1 MIFQAPL
8 AVQVLLACTPMFAA
22 CGSSC
27 RGRVWSIQDLLMP
40 DKQLDTSPLN
50 DGFLIIDKALRVANT
65 TDRERWKAPD
75 FVLRLFSP
83 LALLLL
89 WELASQSGLL
99 PSRVIAALL
108 QIGGTLW
115 AMIESV
121 ELSTHLWVSL
131 QRALLGLSIGVA
143 IGVAAALFT
152 GLSKKGEVILDSPM
166 QMLRTIPSLALVPLF
181 ILWFGI
187 GEFTKIALIVT
198 GTTFP
203 VYLNLYSGIRN
214 IDPKLIEA
222 ANTLGLNRRQ
232 LIWHVILPGSLP
244 SFFVGLRYSLGI
256 SWLALVFVEQ
266 INTTAG
272 IGYLASDARDF
283 MRTDVIVICL
293 LIYSMLGLVIDTVIR
308 TLERYALAWRPTFAR
323 S

>member
-1 MIFQAPL
+1 MTEKTFDTQSATGSFSVNKAARHRGELQGASRLLPHWL
-8 AVQVLLACTPMFAA
+8 RNWRTPEVLL
-22 CGSSC
+22 
-27 RGRVWSIQDLLMP
+27 RLL
-40 DKQLDTSPLN
+40 SP
-50 DGFLIIDKALRVANT
+50 I
-65 TDRERWKAPD
+65 
-75 FVLRLFSP
+75 
-83 LALLLL
+83 ALLLL
-89 WELASQSGLL
+89 WELASQWGLI
-99 PSRVIAALL
+99 PQRVIAAPS

-115 AMIESV
+115 AMIASG
-121 ELSTHLWVSL
+121 ELGKHLLVSL
-131 QRALLGLSIGVA
+131 QRALVGLSIGVS
-143 IGVAAALFT
+143 IGVVAALIS
-152 GLSKKGEVILDSPM
+152 GLSRRGEVILDSPL

-187 GEFTKIALIVT
+187 GEFTKIALIVI

-203 VYLNLYSGIRN
+203 VYMNLFAGIRN

-222 ANTLGLNRRQ
+222 ANTLGLSRRE

-272 IGYLASDARDF
+272 IGFLASDARDF

-293 LIYSMLGLVIDTVIR
+293 LIYSVLGLLIDGLIR
-308 TLERYALAWRPTFAR
+308 TLERFSLAWRPTFVR
-323 S
+323 N

>member
-1 MIFQAPL
+1 MTETLTINKR
-8 AVQVLLACTPMFAA
+8 AVQPAANRRWRTPDA
-22 CGSSC
+22 
-27 RGRVWSIQDLLMP
+27 
-40 DKQLDTSPLN
+40 
-50 DGFLIIDKALRVANT
+50 
-65 TDRERWKAPD
+65 
-75 FVLRLFSP
+75 VLRLLSP
-83 LALLLL
+83 VVLLLL
-89 WELASQSGLL
+89 WELASQAGWI
-99 PSRVIAALL
+99 PARVIAAPS

-115 AMIESV
+115 AMIVSG
-121 ELSTHLWVSL
+121 ELGKHLLVSL
-131 QRALLGLSIGVA
+131 QRALFGLGIGVS
-143 IGVAAALFT
+143 IGVAAALVS
-152 GLSKKGEVILDSPM
+152 GLSRRGEVILDSPM

-203 VYLNLYSGIRN
+203 VYLNLFAGIRN

-222 ANTLGLNRRQ
+222 ANTLGLNRRE

-244 SFFVGLRYSLGI
+244 SFFVGLRYALGI

-272 IGYLASDARDF
+272 IGFLAGDARDF

-293 LIYSMLGLVIDTVIR
+293 LIYSVLGLLIDGVIR
-308 TLERYALAWRPTFAR
+308 TLERFALAWRPSFVR
-323 S
+323 N

>member
-1 MIFQAPL
+1 MTEKTFDTQGAASSFSVDKAARLTGNVHGASRLIPDGL
-8 AVQVLLACTPMFAA
+8 RNWRTPEVLL
-22 CGSSC
+22 
-27 RGRVWSIQDLLMP
+27 RLL
-40 DKQLDTSPLN
+40 SP
-50 DGFLIIDKALRVANT
+50 I
-65 TDRERWKAPD
+65 
-75 FVLRLFSP
+75 
-83 LALLLL
+83 ALLLL
-89 WELASQSGLL
+89 WELASQLGFI
-99 PSRVIAALL
+99 PQRIIAAPS

-115 AMIESV
+115 AMIASG
-121 ELSTHLWVSL
+121 ELGKHLLVSL
-131 QRALLGLSIGVA
+131 QRALLGLSIGVSV
-143 IGVAAALFT
+143 GVVAALIT
-152 GLSKKGEVILDSPM
+152 GLSKRGEVILDSPM

-203 VYLNLYSGIRN
+203 VYLNLFSGIRN

-222 ANTLGLNRRQ
+222 ANTLGLNRRE

-293 LIYSMLGLVIDTVIR
+293 LIYSVLGLLIDGLIR
-308 TLERYALAWRPTFAR
+308 TLERYALAWRPSFVR
-323 S
+323 N

>member
-1 MIFQAPL
+1 MALQRRAWPC
-8 AVQVLLACTPMFAA
+8 LLGNESLMSETITVNKRESAA
-22 CGSSC
+22 KVV
-27 RGRVWSIQDLLMP
+27 RAWRPP
-40 DKQLDTSPLN
+40 D
-50 DGFLIIDKALRVANT
+50 AL
-65 TDRERWKAPD
+65 
-75 FVLRLFSP
+75 LRLISP
-83 LALLLL
+83 IVLLLL
-89 WELASQSGLL
+89 WELASQVGWI
-99 PSRVIAALL
+99 PARVIAAPS

-115 AMIESV
+115 TMIASG
-121 ELSTHLWVSL
+121 ELGKHLLVSL
-131 QRALLGLSIGVA
+131 QRALFGLSIGVSL
-143 IGVAAALFT
+143 GVVAALIC
-152 GLSKKGEVILDSPM
+152 GLSKRGEVVLDSPM

-203 VYLNLYSGIRN
+203 VYLNLFAGIRN

-222 ANTLGLNRRQ
+222 ANTLGLNRRE

-244 SFFVGLRYSLGI
+244 SFFVGLRYALGI

-272 IGYLASDARDF
+272 IGFLASDARDF

-293 LIYSMLGLVIDTVIR
+293 LIYSVLGLLIDGLIR
-308 TLERYALAWRPTFAR
+308 TLERFALAWRPSFVR
-323 S
+323 N

>member
-1 MIFQAPL
+1 MIKKTSNTQSTSGSFS
-8 AVQVLLACTPMFAA
+8 VNKAA
-22 CGSSC
+22 RHHDKLQGSSK
-27 RGRVWSIQDLLMP
+27 LLP
-40 DKQLDTSPLN
+40 HWLRNWRTPE
-50 DGFLIIDKALRVANT
+50 FL
-65 TDRERWKAPD
+65 
-75 FVLRLFSP
+75 LRLLSP
-83 LALLLL
+83 IALLLL
-89 WELASQSGLL
+89 WELASQWGLI
-99 PSRVIAALL
+99 PQRVIAAPS

-115 AMIESV
+115 AMIASG
-121 ELSTHLWVSL
+121 ELGKHLLVSL
-131 QRALLGLSIGVA
+131 QRALVGLSIGVS
-143 IGVAAALFT
+143 IGVVAALIS
-152 GLSKKGEVILDSPM
+152 GLSRRGEVILDSPL

-187 GEFTKIALIVT
+187 GEFTKIALIVI

-203 VYLNLYSGIRN
+203 VYMNLFAGIRN

-222 ANTLGLNRRQ
+222 ANTLGLSRRE

-272 IGYLASDARDF
+272 IGFLASDARDF

-293 LIYSMLGLVIDTVIR
+293 LIYSILGLLIDGLIR
-308 TLERYALAWRPTFAR
+308 TLERFALAWRPTFVR
-323 S
+323 N

>member
-1 MIFQAPL
+1 MSEKILNAGSFSVDKAARIQGEPEGVSRLIPL
-8 AVQVLLACTPMFAA
+8 WLRNWRTPEVLL
-22 CGSSC
+22 
-27 RGRVWSIQDLLMP
+27 RLL
-40 DKQLDTSPLN
+40 SP
-50 DGFLIIDKALRVANT
+50 IV
-65 TDRERWKAPD
+65 
-75 FVLRLFSP
+75 
-83 LALLLL
+83 LLLA
-89 WELASQSGLL
+89 WELASELGLI
-99 PSRVIAALL
+99 PQRIIAAPS

-115 AMIESV
+115 AMIVSG
-121 ELSTHLWVSL
+121 ELGKHLLVSL
-131 QRALLGLSIGVA
+131 QRALLGLSIGVS
-143 IGVAAALFT
+143 IGVVAALVT
-152 GLSKKGEVILDSPM
+152 GLSKRGEVILDSPM

-198 GTTFP
+198 GTIFP
-203 VYLNLYSGIRN
+203 VYLNLFAGIRN

-222 ANTLGLNRRQ
+222 ANTLGLNRRE

-272 IGYLASDARDF
+272 IGFLASDARDF

-293 LIYSMLGLVIDTVIR
+293 LIYSVLGLLIDGLIR
-308 TLERYALAWRPTFAR
+308 TLERFALAWRPSFVR
-323 S
+323 N

>member
-1 MIFQAPL
+1 
-8 AVQVLLACTPMFAA
+8 
-22 CGSSC
+22 
-27 RGRVWSIQDLLMP
+27 MP
-40 DKQLDTSPLN
+40 DKPLDTATLD
-50 DGFLIIDKALRVANT
+50 DGFLTVDKAR
-65 TDRERWKAPD
+65 REQTKTRQKRWQAPD
-75 FVLRLFSP
+75 FMVRLLSP
-83 LALLLL
+83 LALLLI

-99 PSRVIAALL
+99 PSRVIAAPS

-115 AMIESV
+115 AMIESG
-121 ELSTHLWVSL
+121 ELATHLWVSL
-131 QRALLGLSIGVA
+131 QRAMLGLSIGVA
-143 IGVAAALFT
+143 IGVVAALIT

-293 LIYSMLGLVIDTVIR
+293 LIYSILGLVIDALIR

>member
-1 MIFQAPL
+1 MTEKTFD
-8 AVQVLLACTPMFAA
+8 TPSA
-22 CGSSC
+22 SSSFS
-27 RGRVWSIQDLLMP
+27 VNKAID
-40 DKQLDTSPLN
+40 SPRASR
-50 DGFLIIDKALRVANT
+50 LIPNWLSNWRTPEV
-65 TDRERWKAPD
+65 
-75 FVLRLFSP
+75 FLRLLSP
-83 LALLLL
+83 IALLLL
-89 WELASQSGLL
+89 WELASQFGLI
-99 PSRVIAALL
+99 PQRVIAAPS

-115 AMIESV
+115 AMIVSG
-121 ELSTHLWVSL
+121 ELGKHLLVSL
-131 QRALLGLSIGVA
+131 QRALLGLSIGVS
-143 IGVAAALFT
+143 IGVVAALIT
-152 GLSKKGEVILDSPM
+152 GLSKRGEVILDSPM

-203 VYLNLYSGIRN
+203 VYLNLFSGIRN

-222 ANTLGLNRRQ
+222 ANTLGLNRRE

-272 IGYLASDARDF
+272 IGFLASDARDF

-293 LIYSMLGLVIDTVIR
+293 LIYSVLGLLIDGLIR
-308 TLERYALAWRPTFAR
+308 TLERFALAWRPSFVR
-323 S
+323 N

>member
-1 MIFQAPL
+1 MSEK
-8 AVQVLLACTPMFAA
+8 T
-22 CGSSC
+22 
-27 RGRVWSIQDLLMP
+27 
-40 DKQLDTSPLN
+40 LDPA
-50 DGFLIIDKALRVANT
+50 DAGFLTISKPDPAKAGTRQNRRQWQVPAFALR
-65 TDRERWKAPD
+65 
-75 FVLRLFSP
+75 LLSP
-83 LALLLL
+83 LALLVL
-89 WELASQSGLL
+89 WELASQTGLL
-99 PSRVIAALL
+99 PSRVIAAPS

-115 AMIESV
+115 EMITSG
-121 ELSTHLWVSL
+121 ELAGHLWVSL

-152 GLSKKGEVILDSPM
+152 GLSRRGEVILDSPM

-187 GEFTKIALIVT
+187 GEFTKVALIVT

-203 VYLNLYSGIRN
+203 VYLNLFSGIRN

-222 ANTLGLNRRQ
+222 ANTLGLSRRE
-232 LIWHVILPGSLP
+232 LIWHVILPGALP
-244 SFFVGLRYSLGI
+244 SFFVGLRYALGI

-293 LIYSMLGLVIDTVIR
+293 LIYSVLGLLIDGIIR
-308 TLERYALAWRPTFAR
+308 TLERHALAWRPTFVR
-323 S
+323 N

>member
-1 MIFQAPL
+1 MTEKTFDTQSTSSSFSVSK
-8 AVQVLLACTPMFAA
+8 AVENQGASKLIPSWLHNWRTPEVF
-22 CGSSC
+22 
-27 RGRVWSIQDLLMP
+27 
-40 DKQLDTSPLN
+40 
-50 DGFLIIDKALRVANT
+50 
-65 TDRERWKAPD
+65 
-75 FVLRLFSP
+75 LRLLSP
-83 LALLLL
+83 IALLLL
-89 WELASQSGLL
+89 WELASQLGLI
-99 PSRVIAALL
+99 PQRIIAAPS

-115 AMIESV
+115 AMIVSG
-121 ELSTHLWVSL
+121 ELGKHLLVSL
-131 QRALLGLSIGVA
+131 QRALLGLSIGVSV
-143 IGVAAALFT
+143 GVVAALIT
-152 GLSKKGEVILDSPM
+152 GLSKRGEVILDSPM

-203 VYLNLYSGIRN
+203 VYLNLFAGIRN

-222 ANTLGLNRRQ
+222 ANTLGLNRRE

-272 IGYLASDARDF
+272 IGFLASDARDF

-293 LIYSMLGLVIDTVIR
+293 LIYSVLGLLIDGLIR
-308 TLERYALAWRPTFAR
+308 TLERFALAWRPSFVR
-323 S
+323 N

>member
-1 MIFQAPL
+1 MTEKTFDTSSASSSFSVTKAARHVDELQGASKLLPNWL
-8 AVQVLLACTPMFAA
+8 RNWRTPEVLL
-22 CGSSC
+22 
-27 RGRVWSIQDLLMP
+27 RLL
-40 DKQLDTSPLN
+40 SP
-50 DGFLIIDKALRVANT
+50 I
-65 TDRERWKAPD
+65 
-75 FVLRLFSP
+75 
-83 LALLLL
+83 ALLLL
-89 WELASQSGLL
+89 WELASQAGLI
-99 PSRVIAALL
+99 PQRVIAAPS

-115 AMIESV
+115 AMIASG
-121 ELSTHLWVSL
+121 ELGKHLLVSL
-131 QRALLGLSIGVA
+131 QRALVGLSIGVS
-143 IGVAAALFT
+143 IGVVAALIS
-152 GLSKKGEVILDSPM
+152 GLSKRGEVILDSPL

-203 VYLNLYSGIRN
+203 VYLNLFAGIRN

-222 ANTLGLNRRQ
+222 ANTLGLSRRE

-272 IGYLASDARDF
+272 IGFLASDARDF

-293 LIYSMLGLVIDTVIR
+293 LIYSVLGLLIDGLIR
-308 TLERYALAWRPTFAR
+308 TLERLALAWRPTFVR
-323 S
+323 N

>member
-1 MIFQAPL
+1 MTEKSLNASSFSVDKVARLQGEPEGVSRLIPVWL
-8 AVQVLLACTPMFAA
+8 RNWRTPEVLL
-22 CGSSC
+22 
-27 RGRVWSIQDLLMP
+27 RLV
-40 DKQLDTSPLN
+40 SP
-50 DGFLIIDKALRVANT
+50 IV
-65 TDRERWKAPD
+65 
-75 FVLRLFSP
+75 
-83 LALLLL
+83 LLLA
-89 WELASQSGLL
+89 WELASELGLI
-99 PSRVIAALL
+99 PQRVIAAPS

-115 AMIESV
+115 AMIVSG
-121 ELSTHLWVSL
+121 ELGKHLLVSL
-131 QRALLGLSIGVA
+131 QRALLGLSIGVS
-143 IGVAAALFT
+143 IGVVAALVT
-152 GLSKKGEVILDSPM
+152 GLSKRGEVILDSPM

-203 VYLNLYSGIRN
+203 VYLNLFAGIRN

-222 ANTLGLNRRQ
+222 ANTLGLNRRE

-272 IGYLASDARDF
+272 IGFLASDARDF

-293 LIYSMLGLVIDTVIR
+293 LIYSVLGLLIDGLIR
-308 TLERYALAWRPTFAR
+308 TLERFALAWRPSFVR
-323 S
+323 N

>member
-1 MIFQAPL
+1 MDPAVAAHL
-8 AVQVLLACTPMFAA
+8 AHPE
-22 CGSSC
+22 
-27 RGRVWSIQDLLMP
+27 
-40 DKQLDTSPLN
+40 
-50 DGFLIIDKALRVANT
+50 AL
-65 TDRERWKAPD
+65 
-75 FVLRLFSP
+75 LRLISP
-83 LALLLL
+83 IVLLLL
-89 WELASQSGLL
+89 WELASRWGLI
-99 PSRVIAALL
+99 PQRVIAAPS

-115 AMIESV
+115 AMIASG
-121 ELSTHLWVSL
+121 ELGKHLLVSL
-131 QRALLGLSIGVA
+131 QRALVGLSIGVS
-143 IGVAAALFT
+143 IGVVAALIS
-152 GLSKKGEVILDSPM
+152 GLSKRGEVVLDSPM

-203 VYLNLYSGIRN
+203 VYLNLFAGIRN

-222 ANTLGLNRRQ
+222 ANTLGLSRHE
-232 LIWHVILPGSLP
+232 LIWHVILPGALP

-293 LIYSMLGLVIDTVIR
+293 LIYSVLGLLIDGLIR
-308 TLERYALAWRPTFAR
+308 TLERFALAWRPTFVR
-323 S
+323 N

>member
-1 MIFQAPL
+1 MTEKSLNASSFSVDKAEGQAGVAFRLIPRWL
-8 AVQVLLACTPMFAA
+8 RNWRTPDVLL
-22 CGSSC
+22 
-27 RGRVWSIQDLLMP
+27 RLV
-40 DKQLDTSPLN
+40 SP
-50 DGFLIIDKALRVANT
+50 IV
-65 TDRERWKAPD
+65 
-75 FVLRLFSP
+75 
-83 LALLLL
+83 LLLL
-89 WELASQSGLL
+89 WELASELGLI
-99 PSRVIAALL
+99 PARIIAAPS

-115 AMIESV
+115 AMIVSG
-121 ELSTHLWVSL
+121 ELGKHLLVSL
-131 QRALLGLSIGVA
+131 QRALLGLSIGVS
-143 IGVAAALFT
+143 IGVVAALIT
-152 GLSKKGEVILDSPM
+152 GLSKRGEVILDSPM

-203 VYLNLYSGIRN
+203 VYLNLFAGIRN

-222 ANTLGLNRRQ
+222 ANTLGLNRRE

-293 LIYSMLGLVIDTVIR
+293 LIYSVLGLLIDGLIR
-308 TLERYALAWRPTFAR
+308 TLERFALAWRPSFVR
-323 S
+323 N

>member
-1 MIFQAPL
+1 MTEKTFDTQS
-8 AVQVLLACTPMFAA
+8 T
-22 CGSSC
+22 GSSFSVSKAVENQ
-27 RGRVWSIQDLLMP
+27 GRSKLIP
-40 DKQLDTSPLN
+40 DWLHNWRTPEV
-50 DGFLIIDKALRVANT
+50 F
-65 TDRERWKAPD
+65 
-75 FVLRLFSP
+75 LRLLSP
-83 LALLLL
+83 IALLLL
-89 WELASQSGLL
+89 WELASQFGLI
-99 PSRVIAALL
+99 PQRIIAAPS

-115 AMIESV
+115 AMIVSG
-121 ELSTHLWVSL
+121 ELGKHLLVSL
-131 QRALLGLSIGVA
+131 QRALLGLSIGVSV
-143 IGVAAALFT
+143 GVVAALIT
-152 GLSKKGEVILDSPM
+152 GLSKRGEVILDSPM

-203 VYLNLYSGIRN
+203 VYLNLFAGIRN

-222 ANTLGLNRRQ
+222 ANTLGLNRRE

-272 IGYLASDARDF
+272 IGFLASDARDF

-293 LIYSMLGLVIDTVIR
+293 LIYSVLGLLIDGLIR
-308 TLERYALAWRPTFAR
+308 TLERFALAWRPSFVR
-323 S
+323 N

>member
-1 MIFQAPL
+1 MTEKTFDTKSA
-8 AVQVLLACTPMFAA
+8 
-22 CGSSC
+22 SSSFS
-27 RGRVWSIQDLLMP
+27 V
-40 DKQLDTSPLN
+40 
-50 DGFLIIDKALRVANT
+50 DKAVDRPDASRLIPDWLRNWRTPEV
-65 TDRERWKAPD
+65 
-75 FVLRLFSP
+75 FLRLLSP
-83 LALLLL
+83 IALLLL
-89 WELASQSGLL
+89 WELASQFGLI
-99 PSRVIAALL
+99 PQRVIAAPS

-115 AMIESV
+115 AMIISG
-121 ELSTHLWVSL
+121 ELGKHLLVSL
-131 QRALLGLSIGVA
+131 QRALLGLSIGVSV
-143 IGVAAALFT
+143 GVVAALIT
-152 GLSKKGEVILDSPM
+152 GLSKRGEVILDSPM

-203 VYLNLYSGIRN
+203 VYLNLFSGIRN

-222 ANTLGLNRRQ
+222 ANTLGLNRRE

-272 IGYLASDARDF
+272 IGFLASDARDF

-293 LIYSMLGLVIDTVIR
+293 LIYSVLGLLIDGLIR
-308 TLERYALAWRPTFAR
+308 TLERFALAWRPSFVR
-323 S
+323 N

>member
-1 MIFQAPL
+1 MNEKPL
-8 AVQVLLACTPMFAA
+8 NASSFSVDKAARLQGEPEGVARLIPLWLRNWRTPEVLL
-22 CGSSC
+22 
-27 RGRVWSIQDLLMP
+27 RLL
-40 DKQLDTSPLN
+40 SP
-50 DGFLIIDKALRVANT
+50 IM
-65 TDRERWKAPD
+65 
-75 FVLRLFSP
+75 
-83 LALLLL
+83 LLLL
-89 WELASQSGLL
+89 WELASELGLI
-99 PSRVIAALL
+99 PQRVIAAPS

-115 AMIESV
+115 AMIVSG
-121 ELSTHLWVSL
+121 ELGKHLLVSL
-131 QRALLGLSIGVA
+131 QRALLGLSIGVS
-143 IGVAAALFT
+143 IGVLAALIS
-152 GLSKKGEVILDSPM
+152 GLSKRGEVILDSPM

-187 GEFTKIALIVT
+187 GEFTKIALIVA

-203 VYLNLYSGIRN
+203 VYLNLFAGIRN

-222 ANTLGLNRRQ
+222 ANTLGLNRRE

-293 LIYSMLGLVIDTVIR
+293 LIYSVLGLLIDGLIR
-308 TLERYALAWRPTFAR
+308 TLERFALAWRPSFVR
-323 S
+323 N

>member
-1 MIFQAPL
+1 MSEKILNAGSFSVDKAARIQGEPEGVSRLIPL
-8 AVQVLLACTPMFAA
+8 WLRNWRTPEVLL
-22 CGSSC
+22 
-27 RGRVWSIQDLLMP
+27 RLL
-40 DKQLDTSPLN
+40 SP
-50 DGFLIIDKALRVANT
+50 IV
-65 TDRERWKAPD
+65 
-75 FVLRLFSP
+75 
-83 LALLLL
+83 LLLA
-89 WELASQSGLL
+89 WELASELGLI
-99 PSRVIAALL
+99 PQRIIAAPS

-115 AMIESV
+115 AMIVSG
-121 ELSTHLWVSL
+121 ELGKHLLVSL
-131 QRALLGLSIGVA
+131 QRALLGLSIGVS
-143 IGVAAALFT
+143 IGVVAALIT
-152 GLSKKGEVILDSPM
+152 GLSKRGEVILDSPM

-203 VYLNLYSGIRN
+203 VYLNLFSGIRN

-222 ANTLGLNRRQ
+222 ANTLGLNRRE

-272 IGYLASDARDF
+272 IGFLASDARDF

-293 LIYSMLGLVIDTVIR
+293 LIYSVLGLLIDGLIR
-308 TLERYALAWRPTFAR
+308 TLERFALAWRPSFVR
-323 S
+323 N

>member
-1 MIFQAPL
+1 MTEKTFDTLSASSSFSVNKAIDSPRASRLIPNWL
-8 AVQVLLACTPMFAA
+8 SNWRTPEVF
-22 CGSSC
+22 
-27 RGRVWSIQDLLMP
+27 
-40 DKQLDTSPLN
+40 
-50 DGFLIIDKALRVANT
+50 
-65 TDRERWKAPD
+65 
-75 FVLRLFSP
+75 LRLLSP
-83 LALLLL
+83 IALLLL
-89 WELASQSGLL
+89 WELASQFGLI
-99 PSRVIAALL
+99 PQRVIAAPS

-115 AMIESV
+115 AMIVSG
-121 ELSTHLWVSL
+121 ELGKHLLVSL
-131 QRALLGLSIGVA
+131 QRALLGLSIGVSV
-143 IGVAAALFT
+143 GVVAALIT
-152 GLSKKGEVILDSPM
+152 GLSKRGEVILDSPM

-203 VYLNLYSGIRN
+203 VYLNLFSGIRN

-222 ANTLGLNRRQ
+222 ANTLGLNRRE

-272 IGYLASDARDF
+272 IGFLASDARDF

-293 LIYSMLGLVIDTVIR
+293 LIYSVLGLLIDGLIR
-308 TLERYALAWRPTFAR
+308 TLERFALAWRPSFVR
-323 S
+323 N

>member
-1 MIFQAPL
+1 
-8 AVQVLLACTPMFAA
+8 
-22 CGSSC
+22 
-27 RGRVWSIQDLLMP
+27 MP
-40 DKQLDTSPLN
+40 DKTLDTATLD
-50 DGFLIIDKALRVANT
+50 DGFLIVDKAPREQTNT
-65 TDRERWKAPD
+65 RQKRWQAPD
-75 FVLRLFSP
+75 FMVRLRSP
-83 LALLLL
+83 LALLLI

-99 PSRVIAALL
+99 PSRVIAAPS

-115 AMIESV
+115 AMIESG
-121 ELSTHLWVSL
+121 ELATHLWVSL

-143 IGVAAALFT
+143 IGVVAALIT

-272 IGYLASDARDF
+272 IGYLASAARDF

-293 LIYSMLGLVIDTVIR
+293 LIYSILGLVIDALIR

>member
-1 MIFQAPL
+1 MTEKSLNASSFSVDKVARLQGGPEGVSRLIPVWL
-8 AVQVLLACTPMFAA
+8 RNWRTPEVLL
-22 CGSSC
+22 
-27 RGRVWSIQDLLMP
+27 RLV
-40 DKQLDTSPLN
+40 SP
-50 DGFLIIDKALRVANT
+50 IV
-65 TDRERWKAPD
+65 
-75 FVLRLFSP
+75 
-83 LALLLL
+83 LLLA
-89 WELASQSGLL
+89 WELASELGLI
-99 PSRVIAALL
+99 PQRVIAAPS

-115 AMIESV
+115 AMIVSG
-121 ELSTHLWVSL
+121 ELGKHLLVSL
-131 QRALLGLSIGVA
+131 QRALLGLSIGVS
-143 IGVAAALFT
+143 IGVVAALVT
-152 GLSKKGEVILDSPM
+152 GLSKRGEVILDSPM

-203 VYLNLYSGIRN
+203 VYLNLFSGIRN

-222 ANTLGLNRRQ
+222 ANTLGLNRRE

-272 IGYLASDARDF
+272 IGFLASDARDF

-293 LIYSMLGLVIDTVIR
+293 LIYSVLGLLIDGLIR
-308 TLERYALAWRPTFAR
+308 TLERFALAWRPSFVR
-323 S
+323 N

>member
-1 MIFQAPL
+1 MTEKTFDTQSA
-8 AVQVLLACTPMFAA
+8 
-22 CGSSC
+22 SSSFS
-27 RGRVWSIQDLLMP
+27 V
-40 DKQLDTSPLN
+40 
-50 DGFLIIDKALRVANT
+50 DKAVDRPDASRLIPDWLRNWRTPEV
-65 TDRERWKAPD
+65 
-75 FVLRLFSP
+75 FLRLLSP
-83 LALLLL
+83 IALLLL
-89 WELASQSGLL
+89 WELASQFGLI
-99 PSRVIAALL
+99 PQRVIAAPS

-115 AMIESV
+115 AMIISG
-121 ELSTHLWVSL
+121 ELGKHLLVSL
-131 QRALLGLSIGVA
+131 QRALLGLSIGVSV
-143 IGVAAALFT
+143 GVVAALIT
-152 GLSKKGEVILDSPM
+152 GLSKRGEVILDSPM

-203 VYLNLYSGIRN
+203 VYLNLFSGIRN

-222 ANTLGLNRRQ
+222 ANTLGLNRRE

-272 IGYLASDARDF
+272 IGFLASDARDF

-293 LIYSMLGLVIDTVIR
+293 LIYSVLGLLIDGLIR
-308 TLERYALAWRPTFAR
+308 TLERFALAWRPSFVR
-323 S
+323 N

>member
-1 MIFQAPL
+1 MTEKTFDSPSAASSFSVNKAARHDGALQGPSRLIPQWL
-8 AVQVLLACTPMFAA
+8 RNWRTPEVF
-22 CGSSC
+22 
-27 RGRVWSIQDLLMP
+27 
-40 DKQLDTSPLN
+40 
-50 DGFLIIDKALRVANT
+50 
-65 TDRERWKAPD
+65 
-75 FVLRLFSP
+75 LRLLSP
-83 LALLLL
+83 IALLLL
-89 WELASQSGLL
+89 WELASQWGLI
-99 PSRVIAALL
+99 PQRIIAAPS

-115 AMIESV
+115 AMIVSG
-121 ELSTHLWVSL
+121 ELGKHLLVSL
-131 QRALLGLSIGVA
+131 QRALVGLSIGVS
-143 IGVAAALFT
+143 IGVAAALVS
-152 GLSKKGEVILDSPM
+152 GLSKRGEVILDSPL

-203 VYLNLYSGIRN
+203 VYLNLFAGIRN

-222 ANTLGLNRRQ
+222 ANTLGLNRRE

-272 IGYLASDARDF
+272 IGFLASDARDF

-293 LIYSMLGLVIDTVIR
+293 LIYSVLGLLIDGLIR
-308 TLERYALAWRPTFAR
+308 TLERFALAWRPSFVR
-323 S
+323 N

>member
-1 MIFQAPL
+1 MSEKTFDTQSTSGSFSVDKAARL
-8 AVQVLLACTPMFAA
+8 TGDVQGGSRLIPHWLHNWRTPEVLL
-22 CGSSC
+22 
-27 RGRVWSIQDLLMP
+27 RLI
-40 DKQLDTSPLN
+40 SP
-50 DGFLIIDKALRVANT
+50 I
-65 TDRERWKAPD
+65 
-75 FVLRLFSP
+75 
-83 LALLLL
+83 ALLLL
-89 WELASQSGLL
+89 WELASQAGLI
-99 PSRVIAALL
+99 PQRVIAAPS

-115 AMIESV
+115 AMIVSG
-121 ELSTHLWVSL
+121 ELGKHLLVSL
-131 QRALLGLSIGVA
+131 QRALVGLSIGVS
-143 IGVAAALFT
+143 IGVVAALIT
-152 GLSKKGEVILDSPM
+152 GLSKRGEVILDSPM

-203 VYLNLYSGIRN
+203 VYLNLFAGIRN

-222 ANTLGLNRRQ
+222 ANTLGLNRRE

-272 IGYLASDARDF
+272 IGFLASDARDF

-293 LIYSMLGLVIDTVIR
+293 LIYSVLGLLIDGLIR
-308 TLERYALAWRPTFAR
+308 TLERFALAWRPSFVR
-323 S
+323 N

>member
-1 MIFQAPL
+1 MTEKTFDTQSASSSFSVNK
-8 AVQVLLACTPMFAA
+8 AVDRPEASRLLPNWLRNWRTPEVF
-22 CGSSC
+22 
-27 RGRVWSIQDLLMP
+27 
-40 DKQLDTSPLN
+40 
-50 DGFLIIDKALRVANT
+50 
-65 TDRERWKAPD
+65 
-75 FVLRLFSP
+75 LRLLSP
-83 LALLLL
+83 IALLLL
-89 WELASQSGLL
+89 WELASQFGLI
-99 PSRVIAALL
+99 PQRVIAAPS

-115 AMIESV
+115 AMIISG
-121 ELSTHLWVSL
+121 ELGKHLLVSL
-131 QRALLGLSIGVA
+131 QRALLGLSIGVSV
-143 IGVAAALFT
+143 GVVAALIT
-152 GLSKKGEVILDSPM
+152 GLSKRGEVILDSPM

-203 VYLNLYSGIRN
+203 VYLNLFSGIRN

-222 ANTLGLNRRQ
+222 ANTLGLNRRE

-272 IGYLASDARDF
+272 IGFLASDARDF

-293 LIYSMLGLVIDTVIR
+293 LIYSVLGLLIDGLIR
-308 TLERYALAWRPTFAR
+308 TLERFALAWRPSFVR
-323 S
+323 N

>member
-1 MIFQAPL
+1 MTEKTFD
-8 AVQVLLACTPMFAA
+8 TPSA
-22 CGSSC
+22 SSSFS
-27 RGRVWSIQDLLMP
+27 VNKAID
-40 DKQLDTSPLN
+40 SPRASR
-50 DGFLIIDKALRVANT
+50 LIPNWLSNWRTPEV
-65 TDRERWKAPD
+65 
-75 FVLRLFSP
+75 FLRLLSP
-83 LALLLL
+83 IALLLL
-89 WELASQSGLL
+89 WELASQFGLI
-99 PSRVIAALL
+99 PQRVIAAPS

-115 AMIESV
+115 AMIISG
-121 ELSTHLWVSL
+121 ELGKHLLVSL
-131 QRALLGLSIGVA
+131 QRALLGLSIGVSV
-143 IGVAAALFT
+143 GVVAALIT
-152 GLSKKGEVILDSPM
+152 GLSKRGEVILDSPM

-203 VYLNLYSGIRN
+203 VYLNLFSGIRN

-222 ANTLGLNRRQ
+222 ANTLGLNRRE

-272 IGYLASDARDF
+272 IGFLASDARDF

-293 LIYSMLGLVIDTVIR
+293 LIYSVLGLLIDGLIR
-308 TLERYALAWRPTFAR
+308 TLERFALAWRPSFVR
-323 S
+323 N

>member
-1 MIFQAPL
+1 MTEKTFD
-8 AVQVLLACTPMFAA
+8 TPSP
-22 CGSSC
+22 SSSFS
-27 RGRVWSIQDLLMP
+27 VNKAID
-40 DKQLDTSPLN
+40 SPRASR
-50 DGFLIIDKALRVANT
+50 LIPNWLRNWRTPEV
-65 TDRERWKAPD
+65 
-75 FVLRLFSP
+75 FLRLLSP
-83 LALLLL
+83 IALLLL
-89 WELASQSGLL
+89 WELASQFGLI
-99 PSRVIAALL
+99 PQRIIAAPS

-115 AMIESV
+115 AMIISG
-121 ELSTHLWVSL
+121 ELGKHLLVSL
-131 QRALLGLSIGVA
+131 QRALLGLSIGVS
-143 IGVAAALFT
+143 IGVVAALIT
-152 GLSKKGEVILDSPM
+152 GLSKRGEVILDSPM

-203 VYLNLYSGIRN
+203 VYLNLFSGIRN

-222 ANTLGLNRRQ
+222 AHTLGLNRRE

-272 IGYLASDARDF
+272 IGFLASDARDF

-293 LIYSMLGLVIDTVIR
+293 LIYSVLGLLIDGLIR
-308 TLERYALAWRPTFAR
+308 TLERFALAWRPSFVR
-323 S
+323 N

>member
-1 MIFQAPL
+1 
-8 AVQVLLACTPMFAA
+8 
-22 CGSSC
+22 
-27 RGRVWSIQDLLMP
+27 MP
-40 DKQLDTSPLN
+40 DKPLDTATLD
-50 DGFLIIDKALRVANT
+50 DGFLTVDKARREQTNT
-65 TDRERWKAPD
+65 RQKRWQAPD
-75 FVLRLFSP
+75 FMVRLLSP
-83 LALLLL
+83 LALLLI

-99 PSRVIAALL
+99 PSRVIAAPS

-115 AMIESV
+115 AMIESG
-121 ELSTHLWVSL
+121 ELATHLWVSL
-131 QRALLGLSIGVA
+131 QRAMLGLSIGVA
-143 IGVAAALFT
+143 IGVVAALIT

-293 LIYSMLGLVIDTVIR
+293 LIYSILGLVIDALIR

>member
-1 MIFQAPL
+1 MSETIT
-8 AVQVLLACTPMFAA
+8 VNKRESAA
-22 CGSSC
+22 KVV
-27 RGRVWSIQDLLMP
+27 RTWRPP
-40 DKQLDTSPLN
+40 D
-50 DGFLIIDKALRVANT
+50 AL
-65 TDRERWKAPD
+65 
-75 FVLRLFSP
+75 LRLISP
-83 LALLLL
+83 IVLLLL
-89 WELASQSGLL
+89 WELASQVGWI
-99 PSRVIAALL
+99 PARVIAAPS

-115 AMIESV
+115 AMIASG
-121 ELSTHLWVSL
+121 ELGKHLLVSL
-131 QRALLGLSIGVA
+131 QRALFGLSIGVSL
-143 IGVAAALFT
+143 GVVAALIC
-152 GLSKKGEVILDSPM
+152 GLSKRGEVVLDSPM

-203 VYLNLYSGIRN
+203 VYLNLFAGIRN

-222 ANTLGLNRRQ
+222 ANTLGLNRRE

-244 SFFVGLRYSLGI
+244 SFFVGLRYALGI

-272 IGYLASDARDF
+272 IGFLASDARDF

-293 LIYSMLGLVIDTVIR
+293 LIYSVLGLLIDGLIR
-308 TLERYALAWRPTFAR
+308 TLERFALAWRPSFVR
-323 S
+323 N

>member
-1 MIFQAPL
+1 MTEKTLNTRSFSVNKAARLTGDEGASRLVPNW
-8 AVQVLLACTPMFAA
+8 VRNWRTPEVLL
-22 CGSSC
+22 
-27 RGRVWSIQDLLMP
+27 RLV
-40 DKQLDTSPLN
+40 SP
-50 DGFLIIDKALRVANT
+50 IV
-65 TDRERWKAPD
+65 
-75 FVLRLFSP
+75 
-83 LALLLL
+83 LLLL
-89 WELASQSGLL
+89 WELASELGLI
-99 PSRVIAALL
+99 PQRIIAAPS

-115 AMIESV
+115 AMIISG
-121 ELSTHLWVSL
+121 ELGKHLWVSL
-131 QRALLGLSIGVA
+131 QRALLGLSIGVS
-143 IGVAAALFT
+143 IGVVAALIT
-152 GLSKKGEVILDSPM
+152 GLSKRGEVILDSPM

-203 VYLNLYSGIRN
+203 VYLNLFAGIRN

-222 ANTLGLNRRQ
+222 ANTLGLSRRE

-293 LIYSMLGLVIDTVIR
+293 LIYSVLGLLIDGLIR
-308 TLERYALAWRPTFAR
+308 TLERFALAWRPSFVR
-323 S
+323 N